1 MAHPLTKR
9 RSFLSLHPLASAAL
23 FAGLLFFSLWG
34 FWWEPRQLGVVRE
47 SLVLPGWPARA
58 EPLRVALI
66 SDLHAG
72 GPFVKQ
78 EKIREV
84 VARINGENPDLVL
97 IAGDFI
103 SESLYGHRGIVG
115 VLGGHFLDPEKI
127 AAPLAALHPRLGVYA
142 VLGNHDWHYQPE
154 RLTVALQANGVQLLE
169 NRAVALPD
177 GLWLAG
183 IGDLFAGRNDMALAF
198 KGIPPGAPCIAMMHN
213 PDLFPELPA
222 NSILGI
228 AGHTHGGQVSL
239 PLIGPP
245 LTSSRFGQRYAR
257 GHIRENGRDFFV
269 TSGIGETGLPVRFR
283 VPPEIVILTLGGKEM
298 KVNS

>member
-1 MAHPLTKR
+1 MLNPFSLPRKYCRRHPV
-9 RSFLSLHPLASAAL
+9 PAAVIG
-23 FAGLLFFSLWG
+23 AALLFFSLWG
-34 FWWEPRQLGVVRE
+34 FWWEPRQLVTVRQT
-47 SLVLPGWPARA
+47 LALPGWPAGA
-58 EPLRVALI
+58 GPLRIALI

-84 VARINGENPDLVL
+84 VARINAEDPDLVL

-103 SESLYGHRGIVG
+103 SESLYGHRGIIG
-115 VLGGHFLDPEKI
+115 VVGGHYLDPEKI
-127 AAPLAALHPRLGVYA
+127 AEPLAALHARNGVFA

-154 RLTVALQANGVQLLE
+154 KLTAVLAANHVVVLE
-169 NRAVALPD
+169 NRAVRLPD

-198 KGIPPGAPCIAMMHN
+198 KEIPPGAKVIGLMHN
-213 PDLFPELPA
+213 PDLFPQLPA
-222 NSILGI
+222 SALLGI

-239 PLIGPP
+239 PFIGPP

-283 VPPEIVILTLGGKEM
+283 VPPEIVILTLTGD
-298 KVNS
+298 SAR